1 MRGGADVRRAPEPG
15 AVEERRSRMLER
27 IDSPSDLKKLSL
39 DELRELAEEIRQE
52 IIRVVSRN
60 GGHLAPSLG
69 AVEIAVALHYV
80 FDSPRDK
87 MIWDVGHQSY
97 AHKLLTGRRE
107 RFGTLRQAG
116 GLAGF
121 PRREESPHDAFGT
134 GHSSTSISAALGL
147 ACARDFLGSDE
158 RTIAIIGDG
167 AMTGGLAFEGMN
179 QAGHLKR
186 NLMVVLNDNR
196 MSISKN
202 VGALSQY
209 LTRLLSAPT
218 YQRLEAEVWDIL
230 GRVPA
235 IGERARTLASRAL
248 EGIRGVF
255 VPGLLFEEL
264 GFKYFGPLDGHNLE
278 ILIEAFERLKL
289 TDGPLLVH
297 VVTKKGKGYAHAED
311 DAPKFHGIGAFDKTT
326 GTLTAK
332 QKPISYTE
340 VFGRALA
347 AIAEEDER
355 IVGVTA
361 AMPAG
366 TGLSHLAKRCPARF
380 FDVGIAEQHAVTFAA
395 GMAAGGMKPFVAIYS
410 TFLQRA
416 YDQIIH
422 DVCLQ
427 NLPVRFMI
435 DRGGLVGD
443 DGPTHHGVFDLTFLR
458 TVPNLVVASPKDEN
472 ELASM
477 VRTAAEYEDGPIA
490 VRYPRGAGFGVRMDY
505 EPSAIPIGSA
515 ETLRE
520 GSDLAMI
527 ALGSMVHVALE
538 AALALS
544 GEGIEASVVNARFV
558 KPLDADTVLREA
570 LRSRRV
576 LTLEENAAAGGF
588 GAAVTELLQA
598 SGKGLF
604 AVRIAGIPDRFVAH
618 AGREALLADCGLDVA
633 SIVALARGLVADEGS
648 GQRGV
653 AR

>member
-1 MRGGADVRRAPEPG
+1 
-15 AVEERRSRMLER
+15 MLER
-27 IDSPSDLKKLSL
+27 IDSPSDLKKLDI
-39 DELRELAEEIRQE
+39 DELEQLAEEIRQE
-52 IIRVVSRN
+52 IVRVVSRN

-97 AHKLLTGRRE
+97 AHKILTGRRD
-107 RFGTLRQAG
+107 RFETLRQAG
-116 GLAGF
+116 GIAGF
-121 PRREESPHDAFGT
+121 PRREESPHDAFNT

-147 ACARDFLGSDE
+147 ACARDFKGEDN
-158 RTIAIIGDG
+158 RVIAIIGDG

-218 YQRLEAEVWDIL
+218 YQRLEADVWDIL
-230 GRVPA
+230 GRIPA
-235 IGERARTLASRAL
+235 IGERARSLASRAL

-278 ILIEAFERLKL
+278 MLIEAFERLRI
-289 TDGPLLVH
+289 TEGPLLVH
-297 VVTKKGKGYAHAED
+297 VVTTKGKGYSHAED
-311 DAPKFHGIGAFDKTT
+311 DATKFHGIGAFDKTT
-326 GTLTAK
+326 GTLTASPK
-332 QKPISYTE
+332 AISYTE
-340 VFGRALA
+340 AFGRTLA
-347 AIAEEDER
+347 TLAEDDER

-427 NLPVRFMI
+427 KLPVRFMV
-435 DRGGLVGD
+435 DRGGIVGD
-443 DGPTHHGVFDLTFLR
+443 DGPTHHGVFDLSFLR

-477 VRTAAEYEDGPIA
+477 VRTAAAHDDGPIA
-490 VRYPRGAGFGVRMDY
+490 VRYPRGSGRGVRMDY
-505 EPSAIPIGSA
+505 DPPLIPIGSA
-515 ETLRE
+515 EVLRE
-520 GSDLAMI
+520 GGDLAI
-527 ALGSMVHVALE
+527 VAIGSMVGTALDVAGL
-538 AALALS
+538 LAMD
-544 GEGIEASVVNARFV
+544 GIEASVVNARFV
-558 KPLDADTVLREA
+558 KPLDEAVILRQA
-570 LRSRRV
+570 RAAGKV
-576 LTLEENAAAGGF
+576 LTLEENAVAGGF
-588 GAAVTELLQA
+588 GAAVAELLQA
-598 SGKGLF
+598 NGLCG
-604 AVRIAGIPDRFVAH
+604 VELRIVGIPDRFISH
-618 AGREALLADCGLDVA
+618 GGRALLLEDCGLDATSVA
-633 SIVALARGLVADEGS
+633 TLAKELAT
-648 GQRGV
+648 GV
-653 AR
+653 PASHGGDAR